1 MRRRG
6 GAGRAQE
13 NYVARN
19 LNPTFGRLF
28 EAKCVFPRDGKLT
41 LAIYD
46 YDMVSANDLIGV
58 TVIDLEAR
66 WLSMCVGARGMTRV
80 GGGKRGTPGRG
91 RGRGRTCMSIADFMA
106 GPVSSAGHAAR
117 RRGTAGLARSYTTE
131 GLNKWRDVETPTQLL
146 ASLCA
151 RLNVPEP
158 VYTTSEDGSVSVTV
172 HGLNNGEPFVPPGLA
187 WQPWTLGRPW
197 AQKMLMMGGLE
208 RAAVQSTTT
217 RPPRFGRRTRR

>member
-1 MRRRG
+1 
-6 GAGRAQE
+6 
-13 NYVARN
+13 
-19 LNPTFGRLF
+19 
-28 EAKCVFPRDGKLT
+28 
-41 LAIYD
+41 
-46 YDMVSANDLIGV
+46 
-58 TVIDLEAR
+58 
-66 WLSMCVGARGMTRV
+66 
-80 GGGKRGTPGRG
+80 
-91 RGRGRTCMSIADFMA
+91 MSIADFMA

-208 RAAVQSTTT
+208 RATVQSTTT